1 MTLESPVNQVAF
13 IDDDDDLRAAN
24 VQALQLA
31 GFEVLAFAS
40 AEAALKMLGPDF
52 PGAVV
57 SDIRMPR
64 MDGRQL
70 FRRLK
75 EADPDLPVILVTGHA
90 DVAEAVEAMHEG
102 AYDFVAKPYASERL
116 VASIGRALEKRRLVL
131 DNRRLRAAADSAQG
145 DWPLIGQTRVMERLR
160 ATLRQLA
167 DADVDVLLEG
177 ETGVGKELA
186 ARALHNWGRRHNRPF
201 VAVDCA
207 ALPAGALDS
216 ELFGHELG
224 AFNGAVRQRVGRIQ
238 QADRGTLFLDE
249 IETLTLEA
257 QGKFLRVLE
266 EREVTPLGSN
276 QVRTLDLRIV
286 AAAKTDLS
294 DAVTAGTFRADLL
307 HRLDVVRLCI
317 PPLRERR
324 DDIPLLF
331 GHFLA
336 RACER
341 LNSPAPVIDEPV
353 RWRLHNHSWPGN
365 VRELSHYAQRVA
377 LGLADQGGAGA
388 GAGAELPPLPER
400 VASYEAQAIE
410 EALAA
415 SAGDIRATLEV
426 LRIPRKTF
434 YDKVERHGIDLT
446 RHRRRR

>member
-1 MTLESPVNQVAF
+1 MISELKVNQVAF
-13 IDDDDDLRAAN
+13 IDDDNDLRAAN

-31 GFEVLAFAS
+31 GFDVLAFAS
-40 AEAALKMLGPDF
+40 AEAALKVLRQDF

-70 FRRLK
+70 FRKLRD
-75 EADPDLPVILVTGHA
+75 EDPDLPVILITGHA

-102 AYDFVAKPYASERL
+102 AYDFVAKPYAAERL
-116 VASIGRALEKRRLVL
+116 IASIRRALEKRRLVL
-131 DNRRLRAAADSAQG
+131 DNRRLRAAADSAQA
-145 DWPLIGQTRVMERLR
+145 DWPLIGQTPIMDRLR

-186 ARALHNWGRRHNRPF
+186 ARALHNWGRRRNREF

-207 ALPAGALDS
+207 ALPAGALNS
-216 ELFGHELG
+216 ELFGHEQG
-224 AFNGAVRQRVGRIQ
+224 AFDGAVRQRVGRIQ

-276 QVRTLDLRIV
+276 HVRTLDLRVV
-286 AAAKTDLS
+286 AAAQSDLS
-294 DAVTAGTFRADLL
+294 GAVKTGTFREDLF
-307 HRLDVVRLCI
+307 HRLDVVRLRI

-331 GHFLA
+331 AHFLA

-341 LNSPAPVIDEPV
+341 LDSPPPVVDDPV
-353 RWRLHNHSWPGN
+353 RWRLYNHTWPGN

-377 LGLADQGGAGA
+377 LGLAEQSVTIGT
-388 GAGAELPPLPER
+388 AELPPLPER
-400 VASYEAQAIE
+400 VASYEARVIE
-410 EALAA
+410 ESLATA
-415 SAGDIRATLEV
+415 GGDIRATLEV

-434 YDKVERHGIDLT
+434 YDKVERHGIDLA
-446 RHRRRR
+446 RHRRR

>member
-1 MTLESPVNQVAF
+1 MSVSVNQVAF
-13 IDDDDDLRAAN
+13 IDDDDILRDAN
-24 VQALQLA
+24 AQTLQLA
-31 GFEVLAFAS
+31 GFEVRPFAS
-40 AEAALKMLGPDF
+40 AEAALAALPPSF
-52 PGAVV
+52 PGVVV
-57 SDIRMPR
+57 SDIRMPG

-75 EADPDLPVILVTGHA
+75 EQDPDLPVILITGHA
-90 DVAEAVEAMHEG
+90 DVTEAVEAMHDG
-102 AYDFVAKPYASERL
+102 VYDFVAKPYAPERL
-116 VASIGRALEKRRLVL
+116 VTSVRRAMEKRRLVL
-131 DNRRLRAAADSAQG
+131 ENRELRAMAAQAQS
-145 DWPLIGQTRVMERLR
+145 DWPLIGQTPVMERLR

-167 DADVDVLLEG
+167 GADVDVLLEG

-186 ARALHNWGRRHNRPF
+186 ARALHNWGRRRDREF

-224 AFNGAVRQRVGRIQ
+224 AFSGAVRQRVGRVQ

-249 IETLTLEA
+249 IETLAPEA

-276 QVRTLDLRIV
+276 RPQTLDLRVV
-286 AAAKTDLS
+286 AAAKSDLA
-294 DAVTAGTFRADLL
+294 DAVAAGTFREDLF
-307 HRLDVVRLCI
+307 HRLDVVRIRI

-331 GHFLA
+331 AHFLA

-341 LNSPAPVIDEPV
+341 LDGPQPVVDDKV
-353 RWRLHNHSWPGN
+353 RWRLHNHDWPGN
-365 VRELSHYAQRVA
+365 VRELGHYAQRVA
-377 LGLADQGGAGA
+377 LGLADQTATSGPE
-388 GAGAELPPLPER
+388 ELPPLPER
-400 VASYEAQAIE
+400 IATYEAHLME
-410 EALAA
+410 EALAGCG
-415 SAGDIRATLEV
+415 GDVRATLEV

-434 YDKVERHGIDLT
+434 YDKVERHGLDLDKY
-446 RHRRRR
+446 RRRR

>member
-1 MTLESPVNQVAF
+1 MSDSVNQVVF
-13 IDDDDDLRAAN
+13 IDDDDVLRDAN
-24 VQALQLA
+24 VQTLQLA
-31 GFEVLAFAS
+31 GLEVLAFAA
-40 AEAALKMLGPDF
+40 AETALAALPEDF
-52 PGAVV
+52 PGVVV
-57 SDIRMPR
+57 SDIRMPG

-75 EADPDLPVILVTGHA
+75 AQDADLPVVLITGHA
-90 DVAEAVEAMHEG
+90 DVSEAVEAMHDG
-102 AYDFVAKPYASERL
+102 VYDFVAKPYAPERL
-116 VASIGRALEKRRLVL
+116 VSSVRRALEKRRLVL
-131 DNRRLRAAADSAQG
+131 ENRRLRAMAAQAQME
-145 DWPLIGQTRVMERLR
+145 WPLIGQTPVMERLR

-167 DADVDVLLEG
+167 GADVDVLLEG

-186 ARALHNWGRRHNRPF
+186 ARALHAWGRRRDREF

-224 AFNGAVRQRVGRIQ
+224 AFSGAVRQRVGRIQ

-249 IETLTLEA
+249 IESLPLEA

-276 QVRTLDLRIV
+276 RAHTLNLRVV

-294 DAVTAGTFRADLL
+294 DAVAAGAFREDLF
-307 HRLDVVRLCI
+307 HRLDVVRVRI

-324 DDIPLLF
+324 EDIPLLF
-331 GHFLA
+331 AHFLA

-341 LNSPAPVIDEPV
+341 LDSPQPALGDAV
-353 RWRLHNHSWPGN
+353 RWRLHNHDWPGN
-365 VRELSHYAQRVA
+365 VRELGHYAQKVA
-377 LGLADQGGAGA
+377 LGLTDLAPPGGPGGLA
-388 GAGAELPPLPER
+388 PLPER
-400 VASYEAQAIE
+400 VATYEAHVIE
-410 EALAA
+410 DALAGCG
-415 SAGDIRATLEV
+415 GDVRATLEV

-434 YDKVERHGIDLT
+434 YDKVERHGIDLS
-446 RHRRRR
+446 RFRAPR

>member
-1 MTLESPVNQVAF
+1 MIPEFPVNQVAF

-40 AEAALKMLGPDF
+40 AEAALKALGHDF

-70 FRRLK
+70 FRKLK
-75 EADPDLPVILVTGHA
+75 EEDPDLPVILVTGHA

-102 AYDFVAKPYASERL
+102 AYDFVAKPYAAERL
-116 VASIGRALEKRRLVL
+116 VASIRRALEKRRLVL
-131 DNRRLRAAADSAQG
+131 DNRRLRAAADNAQSG
-145 DWPLIGQTRVMERLR
+145 WPLIGQTPVMERLR

-186 ARALHNWGRRHNRPF
+186 ARSLHNLGRRRNREF

-207 ALPAGALDS
+207 ALPADTLES

-249 IETLTLEA
+249 IETLTPVA

-266 EREVTPLGSN
+266 EREITPLGSN
-276 QVRTLDLRIV
+276 SVRTLDLRVV
-286 AAAKTDLS
+286 AAAKSDLS
-294 DAVTAGTFRADLL
+294 EAVAAGTFREDLL
-307 HRLDVVRLCI
+307 HRLDVVRVRI

-331 GHFLA
+331 AHFLA

-341 LNSPAPVIDEPV
+341 LDGPHPMIDDRV
-353 RWRLHNHSWPGN
+353 RWRLHNHDWPGN

-377 LGLADQGGAGA
+377 LGLADHGGTTGA
-388 GAGAELPPLPER
+388 SELPPLPQR
-400 VASYEAQAIE
+400 VATYEAQVIE

-415 SAGDIRATLEV
+415 SAGDIRAALEV

-434 YDKVERHGIDLT
+434 YDKVERHGIDLA
-446 RHRRRR
+446 RHRRR

>member
-1 MTLESPVNQVAF
+1 MTPELKVNQVAF
-13 IDDDDDLRAAN
+13 IDDDNDLRAAN

-31 GFEVLAFAS
+31 GFDVLAFAS
-40 AEAALKMLGPDF
+40 AEAALKVLRQDF

-70 FRRLK
+70 FRKLRD
-75 EADPDLPVILVTGHA
+75 EDPDLPVILITGHA

-102 AYDFVAKPYASERL
+102 AYDFVAKPYAAERL
-116 VASIGRALEKRRLVL
+116 IASIRRALEKRRLVL
-131 DNRRLRAAADSAQG
+131 DNRRLRAAADSAQA
-145 DWPLIGQTRVMERLR
+145 DWPLIGQTPIMDRLR

-186 ARALHNWGRRHNRPF
+186 ARALHNWGRRRNREF

-207 ALPAGALDS
+207 ALPAGALNS
-216 ELFGHELG
+216 ELFGHEQG
-224 AFNGAVRQRVGRIQ
+224 AFDGAVRQRVGRIQ

-276 QVRTLDLRIV
+276 HVRTLDLRVV
-286 AAAKTDLS
+286 AAAQSDLS
-294 DAVTAGTFRADLL
+294 GAVKTGTFREDLF
-307 HRLDVVRLCI
+307 HRLDVVRLRI

-331 GHFLA
+331 AHFLA

-341 LNSPAPVIDEPV
+341 LDSPPPVVDDPV
-353 RWRLHNHSWPGN
+353 RWRLYNHPWPGN

-377 LGLADQGGAGA
+377 LGLAEQSVTIGT
-388 GAGAELPPLPER
+388 AELPPLPER
-400 VASYEAQAIE
+400 VASYEARVIE
-410 EALAA
+410 EALATA
-415 SAGDIRATLEV
+415 GGDIRATLEV

-434 YDKVERHGIDLT
+434 YDKVERHGIDLA
-446 RHRRRR
+446 RHRRR

>member
-1 MTLESPVNQVAF
+1 MTPELKVNQVAF
-13 IDDDDDLRAAN
+13 IDDDNDLRAAN

-31 GFEVLAFAS
+31 GFDVLAFAS
-40 AEAALKMLGPDF
+40 AEAALKVLRQDF
-52 PGAVV
+52 SGAVV

-70 FRRLK
+70 FRKLRD
-75 EADPDLPVILVTGHA
+75 EDPDLPVILITGHA

-102 AYDFVAKPYASERL
+102 AYDFVAKPYAAERL
-116 VASIGRALEKRRLVL
+116 IASIRRALEKRRLVL
-131 DNRRLRAAADSAQG
+131 DNRRLRAAADSAQA
-145 DWPLIGQTRVMERLR
+145 DWPLIGQTPIMDRLR

-186 ARALHNWGRRHNRPF
+186 ARALHNWGRRRNREF

-207 ALPAGALDS
+207 ALPAGALNS
-216 ELFGHELG
+216 ELFGHEQG
-224 AFNGAVRQRVGRIQ
+224 AFDGAVRQRVGRIQ

-276 QVRTLDLRIV
+276 HVRTLDLRVV
-286 AAAKTDLS
+286 AAAQSDLS
-294 DAVTAGTFRADLL
+294 GAVKTGTFREDLF
-307 HRLDVVRLCI
+307 HRLDVVRLRI

-331 GHFLA
+331 AHFLA

-341 LNSPAPVIDEPV
+341 LDSPPPVVDDPV
-353 RWRLHNHSWPGN
+353 RWRLYNHTWPGN

-377 LGLADQGGAGA
+377 LGLGEQSVTIGT
-388 GAGAELPPLPER
+388 AELPPLPER
-400 VASYEAQAIE
+400 VASYEARVIE
-410 EALAA
+410 EALATA
-415 SAGDIRATLEV
+415 GGDIRATLEV

-434 YDKVERHGIDLT
+434 YDKVERHGIDLA
-446 RHRRRR
+446 RHRRR